1 MTDRRRHSDQRPSA
15 ETLLEAARSEE
26 DRVDKEKLFVT
37 AAPVV
42 GKTYEMLQKARAL
55 LREGKDNVI
64 GVVETH
70 GRAETEALLQGQG
83 DMFTITQPIPKPT
96 QRLEIAA

>member
-1 MTDRRRHSDQRPSA
+1 MEDRRRNSDQRPSP

-26 DRVDKEKLFVT
+26 DRVDKEKIFVI
-37 AAPVV
+37 AAPGV

-83 DMFTITQPIPKPT
+83 DMFAITQPIPKPT
-96 QRLEIAA
+96 LDIAA